1 MKLDV
6 AAVFA
11 SGPGLLRTAALF
23 GALIVVHLPL
33 ILMSRRICT
42 GRQSVALGLYSAT
55 TLSLIVAMT
64 DVAVKTGAM
73 QPQEAG
79 PLVVA
84 GVLSVVLFPMLASA
98 VLRPGA
104 SGRAY
109 ARPDH
114 DHDGL

>member
-1 MKLDV
+1 MIM
-6 AAVFA
+6 
-11 SGPGLLRTAALF
+11 T
-23 GALIVVHLPL
+23 
-33 ILMSRRICT
+33 RRIGT
-42 GRQSVALGLYSAT
+42 GRESIALGLYAAT

-79 PLVVA
+79 PLVVS
-84 GVLSVVLFPMLASA
+84 GVLSVVLFPMLASV
-98 VLRPGA
+98 VLGPGV
-104 SGRAY
+104 SGRAS